1 MLNEYK
7 ILTVTHRTT
16 SVDNIGNFI
25 IKHNTPEEL
34 RNNLHELKHHF
45 NLQELMYLSTCNRT
59 MYLLTMKEVA
69 DAHFQYA
76 FFKAINPALDA
87 CKIEE
92 AVVLY
97 EGERAIRH
105 LLQVAASTDSMVVGE
120 REILRQLRE
129 AYEQAKAWELTD
141 DDIRLLIDTA
151 VQASKDVYSNTKIG
165 EKPVSIASLA
175 VQKIIEHQLP
185 KKARIVMV
193 GAGQTNLLVSKL
205 LLKYNYQNVTVFNR
219 SIDKAQQL
227 ADMIHGRA
235 FTLSNLPSYE
245 EGFDCLIVCTGATE
259 PVVTPEIYPML
270 LQEEQDRKLVIDL
283 SIPNNVDK
291 SILKDYDIT
300 YVEVEG
306 LRSLA
311 QQNLAF
317 RQAEVEKVHEILE
330 SYLER
335 FPLHYQ
341 QRQIE
346 IALST
351 IPKEIKAIK
360 EHAINNVFQREI
372 DELDEE
378 TRSLVMRMMDYME
391 KKCVG
396 IPMKAAKEAIIH

>member
-1 MLNEYK
+1 
-7 ILTVTHRTT
+7 
-16 SVDNIGNFI
+16 
-25 IKHNTPEEL
+25 
-34 RNNLHELKHHF
+34 
-45 NLQELMYLSTCNRT
+45 MYLFTT
-59 MYLLTMKEVA
+59 KEQV

-76 FFKAINPALDA
+76 FFKAINPTLDA
-87 CKIEE
+87 HKIEE

-105 LLQVAASTDSMVVGE
+105 LFQVAASTDSMVVGE

-129 AYEQAKAWELTD
+129 AYNTSKEWEFTN

-151 VQASKDVYSNTKIG
+151 VLASKDVYSNTKIG

-175 VQKIIEHQLP
+175 VQKVLESQLS

-219 SIDKAQQL
+219 SLDKAQQL
-227 ADMIHGRA
+227 ADMVHGKA
-235 FTLSNLPSYE
+235 LLLSSLPSYQ

-259 PVVTPEIYPML
+259 PVVTQELYPGL
-270 LQEEQDRKLVIDL
+270 LNGEEGRKLVIDL

-291 SILKDYDIT
+291 SILKNHDLY
-300 YVEVEG
+300 YVEVED

-311 QQNLAF
+311 QQNLSF

-335 FPLHYQ
+335 FPLQYQ

-346 IALST
+346 LALKS

-360 EHAINNVFQREI
+360 EHAINNVFNEQI
-372 DELDEE
+372 KALDEQSR
-378 TRSLVMRMMDYME
+378 TLVLAIMDYME
-391 KKCVG
+391 KKCVS
-396 IPMKAAKEAIIH
+396 IPMKAAKEAIIPS

>member
-1 MLNEYK
+1 MG
-7 ILTVTHRTT
+7 I
-16 SVDNIGNFI
+16 
-25 IKHNTPEEL
+25 
-34 RNNLHELKHHF
+34 NN
-45 NLQELMYLSTCNRT
+45 
-59 MYLLTMKEVA
+59 
-69 DAHFQYA
+69 
-76 FFKAINPALDA
+76 
-87 CKIEE
+87 
-92 AVVLY
+92 
-97 EGERAIRH
+97 
-105 LLQVAASTDSMVVGE
+105 
-120 REILRQLRE
+120 
-129 AYEQAKAWELTD
+129 

-235 FTLSNLPSYE
+235 FTLSSLPSYE

-259 PVVTPEIYPML
+259 AVVTQAIYPML

-291 SILKDYDIT
+291 SILKDHDIA

-360 EHAINNVFQREI
+360 EYALNNVFQREI
-372 DELDEE
+372 DGLDEE
-378 TRSLVMRMMDYME
+378 TRKLVIRMMDYME
-391 KKCVG
+391 KKMC
-396 IPMKAAKEAIIH
+396 KYSNESC